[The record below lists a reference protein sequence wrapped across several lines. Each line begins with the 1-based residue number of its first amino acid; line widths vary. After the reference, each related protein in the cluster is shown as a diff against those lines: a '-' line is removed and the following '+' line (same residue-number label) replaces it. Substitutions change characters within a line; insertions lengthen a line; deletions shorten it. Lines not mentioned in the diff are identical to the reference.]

1 MADKLFDN
9 LIEVEQKKQAENQ
22 SFLRFIA
29 ILIVVFS
36 LFLYAR
42 TQVFML
48 IDVVGDSMCPTLDS
62 GDLLVARKTRDLKR
76 GDIIIFT
83 ADNGTKNLIK
93 RVIAL
98 EGDTVWSENGKVL
111 ISYEDDAGNLK
122 QYTIKE
128 DYLMS
133 QGITYV
139 VETKVE
145 AGCVFVLGDNRAI
158 SNDSRSFGQIKL
170 DDVLGVVT
178 NWSIAGKDSIFANLF
193 YLL

>member
-29 ILIVVFS
+29 ILIAVFS

-42 TQVFML
+42 TQIFML

-62 GDLLVARKTRDLKR
+62 GDLLVARKNRTVKR
-76 GDIIIFT
+76 GDIIVFT
-83 ADNGTKNLIK
+83 TENGAKNLIK

-98 EGDTVWSENGKVL
+98 EGDTVWSENGKVW
-111 ISYEDDAGNLK
+111 ISYTDAENNLK
-122 QYTIKE
+122 QYKIAE

-139 VETKVE
+139 EKTTVKS
-145 AGCVFVLGDNRAI
+145 GCVFVLGDNRAI
-158 SNDSRSFGQIKL
+158 SNDSRNFGQIEL
-170 DDVLGVVT
+170 DSVLGVVT
-178 NWSIAGKDSIFANLF
+178 NWSVMGKHSIFAKLF